1 MFVCANHQRR
11 KIITSC
17 PSSTKLRRCPKF
29 PSEAINWW
37 AAARAGLGWAGA
49 GLQLGARVTM
59 YQGPDLVK
67 VTLAVAVLGAGLQQT
82 TIPHSGTKH
91 YYIPTVHCPLSSASL
106 VTIT

>member
-1 MFVCANHQRR
+1 M
-11 KIITSC
+11 
-17 PSSTKLRRCPKF
+17 RRCPKF

-67 VTLAVAVLGAGLQQT
+67 VTLAVSGAGLQQT

-91 YYIPTVHCPLSSASL
+91 YYIPTVHCT
-106 VTIT
+106 V

>member
-1 MFVCANHQRR
+1 MSEFHKVEKMSRVSLGSY
-11 KIITSC
+11 KLVG
-17 PSSTKLRRCPKF
+17 SS
-29 PSEAINWW
+29 AGW
-37 AAARAGLGWAGA
+37 AGLGWAGA

-91 YYIPTVHCPLSSASL
+91 YYIPTVHCL
-106 VTIT
+106 VPHLLQLHRQ

>member
-1 MFVCANHQRR
+1 
-11 KIITSC
+11 
-17 PSSTKLRRCPKF
+17 
-29 PSEAINWW
+29 
-37 AAARAGLGWAGA
+37 
-49 GLQLGARVTM
+49 M